1 MPRVLIAP
9 ATLAGVNASFLDVLK
24 RGGFE
29 LVYHGVGAQLTE
41 DQALHWLKGIDA
53 SLAGSEPY
61 TERVLAANPQLKVI
75 ARVGVGYD
83 AVDLA
88 AATRHGVAVTFA
100 PGTNQGSVSEH
111 AFALMLALSRR
122 LISQHAGTAAGR
134 WPRGSTVPLRGQT
147 LALAGLGRIG
157 KAMATRALAFEMN
170 VIAHDPFADAEWAA
184 RAGVELV
191 SFDDLFTRGDYISL
205 HLPSTPQTRHLIGR
219 RVLGMMKPT
228 AYLINTARGS
238 VVDEAALTEALREKR
253 IAGAGLDVFEEE
265 PPSPDNPLLR
275 LDNVVLTPHAAGT
288 DYKSRDDMAHSA
300 AEAIVALSRG
310 EWPAEK
316 VVNPEVR
323 PTFSWKPF
331 PPAASGS
338 G

>member
-9 ATLAGVNASFLDVLK
+9 ATLAGINGTFIDVLE

-29 LVYHGVGAQLTE
+29 LVYHGVGAQLNE
-41 DQALHWLKGIDA
+41 DQILLHLKDIDA

-61 TERVLAANPQLKVI
+61 TERVLAANPRLKVI

-88 AATRHGVAVTFA
+88 AATRHDVAVTFA

-111 AFALMLALSRR
+111 AFALILALSRNI
-122 LISQHAGTAAGR
+122 ISQHAGTAAAR
-134 WPRGSTVPLRGQT
+134 WPRGSMVPIRGQT
-147 LALAGLGRIG
+147 LGLAGLGRIG
-157 KAMATRALAFEMN
+157 KAMASRAFAFEMN
-170 VIAHDPFADAEWAA
+170 VIAHDPFADKDWAA
-184 RAGVELV
+184 RHGVDLV
-191 SFDDLFTRGDYISL
+191 SFDQLLARSDFVSL
-205 HLPSTPQTRHLIGR
+205 HMPSAPETKHVINKRTLA
-219 RVLGMMKPT
+219 LMKPT

-238 VVDEAALTEALREKR
+238 VVDEAALAEALAGKK

-265 PPSPDNPLLR
+265 PPLADNPLLK

-300 AEAIVALSRG
+300 AEAIVSLSRG
-310 EWPAEK
+310 DWPAEK
-316 VVNPEVR
+316 VVNPAVK
-323 PTFSWKPF
+323 PTFSW
-331 PPAASGS
+331 
-338 G
+338 